1 MFILFGMTSCSWYE
15 EEEEILYDRTILVY
29 MAAENTLSSYYQD
42 DIHEMLRG
50 VEDIPK
56 NSQLIIY
63 VDDTQLPRIIS
74 IKKNKEGEPIQNI
87 LHEYDTEQD
96 SGDPETL
103 RQVMKWMVKHRP
115 ANSYGLVLWS
125 HGDAWIP
132 TDEAPM
138 QRSICIDNN
147 QNIKYSDKGSKMNIT
162 NLAEVLSSFPK
173 LEFILF
179 DACFMQSVEVAHE
192 LRYTTKFIIASPAEI
207 PGPGAPYHRI
217 IKPMFGFPFNANKI
231 AEEYF
236 LAYNDEDRDSELQN
250 YGVLLSVIDCNL
262 LESFA
267 SITAEMVI
275 KYAAEDSVLTQND
288 ILHYCPRPNTS
299 RPSYYD
305 MNAYMSHLITEE
317 SDYTR
322 WKSILDKTICYSATT
337 PWWYSIYSSG
347 KGRESVD
354 LETYSGVSCY
364 VPQKD
369 DTHTE
374 LNAKFRTTSWYVS
387 AGWQQLG
394 W

>member
-63 VDDTQLPRIIS
+63 VDDTQLPRIIA

-147 QNIKYSDKGSKMNIT
+147 QNVSYSDKGSKMNIED
-162 NLAEVLSSFPK
+162 LAEVLSSK
-173 LEFILF
+173 MC
-179 DACFMQSVEVAHE
+179 A
-192 LRYTTKFIIASPAEI
+192 
-207 PGPGAPYHRI
+207 
-217 IKPMFGFPFNANKI
+217 
-231 AEEYF
+231 
-236 LAYNDEDRDSELQN
+236 
-250 YGVLLSVIDCNL
+250 
-262 LESFA
+262 
-267 SITAEMVI
+267 
-275 KYAAEDSVLTQND
+275 
-288 ILHYCPRPNTS
+288 
-299 RPSYYD
+299 
-305 MNAYMSHLITEE
+305 
-317 SDYTR
+317 
-322 WKSILDKTICYSATT
+322 
-337 PWWYSIYSSG
+337 
-347 KGRESVD
+347 
-354 LETYSGVSCY
+354 
-364 VPQKD
+364 
-369 DTHTE
+369 
-374 LNAKFRTTSWYVS
+374 
-387 AGWQQLG
+387 
-394 W
+394 